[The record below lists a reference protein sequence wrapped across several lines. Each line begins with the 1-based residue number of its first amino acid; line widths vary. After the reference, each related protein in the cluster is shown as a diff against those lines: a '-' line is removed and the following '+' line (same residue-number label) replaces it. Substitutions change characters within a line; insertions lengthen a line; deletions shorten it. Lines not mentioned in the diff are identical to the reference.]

1 MEASRPAGHD
11 DVARVAELA
20 RAMRAELRQ
29 VRGGAI
35 WIEREALAEPLDDAY
50 AALVDRDDAH
60 VVVGTIDDVVIG
72 FAALVIDVLHDGTRL
87 GVITDLFVDEGA
99 RAIGVGEAMV
109 GQLIA
114 FCSKAGCIGIDAL
127 ALPGARA
134 AKNFFEESGF
144 TARVLVMHRPAR

>member
-1 MEASRPAGHD
+1 MEASRPAGPD

-35 WIEREALAEPLDDAY
+35 WSEREALAEPLDDAY
-50 AALVDRDDAH
+50 AALLDRDDAH

-109 GQLIA
+109 GQLIT

-144 TARVLVMHRPAR
+144 TARVLVMHRPAG